1 MAELLAPALVRLVGR
16 VPVLVAQML
25 QVGPGVAIGGDIAI
39 GTTEDTTDNR
49 VDHGYVAND
58 DGDKGFSTG
67 PTASL
72 LGTVGTGLI
81 CQYTRMVCSVR

>member
-1 MAELLAPALVRLVGR
+1 MAELLASALVRLVGI
-16 VPVLVAQML
+16 PVVIAQML
-25 QVGPGVAIGGDIAI
+25 QVALRPAIGGDIAI
-39 GTTEDTTDNR
+39 GTTEDTTDKR
-49 VDHGYVAND
+49 VDHGDVAND

-72 LGTVGTGLI
+72 LGTIGTGLI